1 MPKIRIP
8 AVPVLHSHR
17 LPIRPQ
23 HQGRH
28 ASTAV
33 FFPGQASSE
42 SPGMLTPLL
51 HHFPAVAR
59 AGLDAVAEALDN
71 DPDLPT
77 IVRLLTTTT
86 RDDADDRLMRTTS
99 IAQPCI
105 LLCSLLTWQVLRDH
119 KPAAGITHPGE
130 TVFLGHS
137 LGQITAF
144 AAAGT
149 IPLVDALRIVRKR
162 GLAMEAA
169 TAAADIDDND
179 NRFGMVAVPIKSN
192 TTIADLLACA
202 RQMRQTGKLGPDDV
216 VDVANLNSPSQVV
229 LSGHVAA
236 LDKLVAE
243 LGLRKTTKLPARI
256 PFHSRLLRPVESRM
270 RGAVDEAKVVM
281 PPPAACRFLR
291 NSDAHDLTTA
301 HDIRESIVSGC
312 WEQVDWVRSVRR
324 AHDEYGVRHWLGVG
338 PASAVT
344 AALVRRCL
352 DSSSSVTA
360 YDPTKTGGAWDA
372 FVVAAAAA
380 E

>member
-8 AVPVLHSHR
+8 AARLLHSYRFHIR
-17 LPIRPQ
+17 LQ
-23 HQGRH
+23 QSRH

-59 AGLDAVAEALDN
+59 AGLDAVAEALHD

-77 IVRLLTTTT
+77 IVRLLTTTA
-86 RDDADDRLMRTTS
+86 RDAADDRLMRSTS

-105 LLCSLLTWQVLRDH
+105 LLCSLLTWQVLREH
-119 KPAAGITHPGE
+119 RTIAGITLPGE
-130 TVFLGHS
+130 IVFLGHS

-144 AAAGT
+144 GAAGT

-162 GLAMEAA
+162 GLAMEAVIGEG
-169 TAAADIDDND
+169 DKGG
-179 NRFGMVAVPIKSN
+179 FGMVAVPIKPST

-202 RQMRQTGKLGPDDV
+202 QQMRQTGRLGPDDV

-243 LGLRKTTKLPARI
+243 LGLRKTTKLPTRI

-270 RGAVDEAKVVM
+270 RDAVDNAKVVM
-281 PPPAACRFLR
+281 PPPAGVARFLR
-291 NSDAHDLTTA
+291 NSDAHELTTA
-301 HDIRESIVSGC
+301 HDVRESIVSGC
-312 WEQVDWVRSVRR
+312 WEQVDWVRSVRQ
-324 AHDEYGVRHWLGVG
+324 AHLEYGVRHWLGVG
-338 PASAVT
+338 PGSAVT
-344 AALVRRCL
+344 AALVRRCM
-352 DSSSSVTA
+352 DSSASVTA
-360 YDPTKTGGAWDA
+360 YDPTKTGGAWHA
-372 FVVAAAAA
+372 LVAAAAA
-380 E
+380 AGAE